1 MPSDIIDLV
10 ASLRAEIAALM
21 QENSDLRR
29 RLGLNSS
36 TSSKPPSSD
45 GLGKKPQIKG
55 SLRGRS
61 GKRSGGQ
68 AGHRGDTLRQVATP
82 DKVERHAASAC
93 THCQNPLTSAM
104 IRGVEKRQVFD
115 LLVPRLEVVEHQGA
129 VYRCSCC
136 RGTTR
141 AAFPTAVGGHVQYGE
156 KLRAT
161 AIYLNVQQLV
171 PEDRVRDILRDL
183 FGADRLCPASIVG
196 WGTQKAAELAPV
208 ATRIAALVAAAPV
221 RHLDETGMRV
231 TGQTQ
236 WLHVA
241 ATSGLTHYRVS
252 PKRGAVPGMFTDGI
266 VVHDHF
272 KPYFSLEAVGH
283 ALCNAHHLRELQ
295 AVTKYDH
302 ENWSNKMARLLVGAA
317 NLVRRA
323 VANGAACL
331 ADGLTRRITALY
343 DQIIRRGIALH
354 ESQVPLPRKPGARG
368 KTAKRTGHNLLL
380 RLRDFKAETLRF
392 MADFNVPFTNNQA
405 EQDVRMMKVKM
416 KISGGFRSTDGA
428 DTFATLR
435 SVISTA
441 RKQGWDMVKTLNAT
455 PATLI
460 QELRA

>member
-1 MPSDIIDLV
+1 
-10 ASLRAEIAALM
+10 
-21 QENSDLRR
+21 
-29 RLGLNSS
+29 
-36 TSSKPPSSD
+36 
-45 GLGKKPQIKG
+45 
-55 SLRGRS
+55 
-61 GKRSGGQ
+61 
-68 AGHRGDTLRQVATP
+68 
-82 DKVERHAASAC
+82 
-93 THCQNPLTSAM
+93 
-104 IRGVEKRQVFD
+104 
-115 LLVPRLEVVEHQGA
+115 
-129 VYRCSCC
+129 
-136 RGTTR
+136 
-141 AAFPTAVGGHVQYGE
+141 
-156 KLRAT
+156 
-161 AIYLNVQQLV
+161 
-171 PEDRVRDILRDL
+171 
-183 FGADRLCPASIVG
+183 
-196 WGTQKAAELAPV
+196 
-208 ATRIAALVAAAPV
+208 
-221 RHLDETGMRV
+221 
-231 TGQTQ
+231 
-236 WLHVA
+236 
-241 ATSGLTHYRVS
+241 
-252 PKRGAVPGMFTDGI
+252 
-266 VVHDHF
+266 
-272 KPYFSLEAVGH
+272 
-283 ALCNAHHLRELQ
+283 
-295 AVTKYDH
+295 
-302 ENWSNKMARLLVGAA
+302 MARLLVGAA